1 MYRKKVLSNAV
12 ALSLGLSAAGVIG
25 VAHAD
30 ADLLFPYVVSGDN
43 VTTLLS
49 VVNTA
54 PPTVV
59 GRPGQGLTYNLDI
72 ALNYKLGAVN
82 SAWNRD
88 GCFHFDR
95 TITTSVFDLSTF
107 DIGGKK
113 FGAGAL
119 FNDTIGGSGDFLN
132 DVATFPGFRGYVH
145 IQDTTP
151 NLPAGP
157 NAQRTLEG
165 DALIIEFDT
174 GAAWGY
180 RGLSRSDALGDTS
193 WFQNL
198 SNATYDVYPNI
209 PDLAAERGL
218 NIPFMPMDQVNTRF
232 FITVLN
238 DDVNRQFN
246 GTPGAVIAQMGGGAG
261 QTLFNRLEQSRSLNA
276 SIQIDCFGVV
286 DVQDFLA
293 AAAGTPFM
301 AQGGFSRLNIRD
313 ANPITGVGTEGLGLV
328 DGKLAHI
335 MKLEWALDPVAID
348 GEPVNGT
355 FNNSYQLN
363 YVTNALEA
371 GGVFPVPGWSV
382 ADRVTS

>member
-30 ADLLFPYVVSGDN
+30 ADLLFPYVVSGDD

-54 PPTVV
+54 PPAPGS
-59 GRPGQGLTYNLDI
+59 GRPFPQFTYDLDI
-72 ALNYKLGAVN
+72 ALNYKLGSPTTDPN
-82 SAWNRD
+82 WNRD
-88 GCFHFDR
+88 GCDHFDR
-95 TITTSVFDLSTF
+95 TITTSVNDLSTF
-107 DIGGKK
+107 DIGGQR
-113 FGAGAL
+113 FGTGAM
-119 FNDTIGGSGDFLN
+119 FNDTVGGTGAFLA

-145 IQDTTP
+145 IRDLTP
-151 NLPAGP
+151 NLPA
-157 NAQRTLEG
+157 NERTLEG
-165 DALIIEFDT
+165 DALVIDFRT

-180 RGLSRSDALGDTS
+180 RGLSRSDTAGDTS

-209 PDLAAERGL
+209 PALAAERGL

-238 DDVNRQFN
+238 DRVMDQFD
-246 GTPGAVIAQMGGGAG
+246 GVPGSVIAQMGGGGG

-276 SIQIDCFGVV
+276 SVLIDCLGVV
-286 DVQDFLA
+286 DIQGFLSA
-293 AAAGTPFM
+293 VAGTPFM
-301 AQGGFSRLNIRD
+301 AQGGFSALNIRD
-313 ANPITGVGTEGLGLV
+313 ANPEGLGLV
-328 DGKLAHI
+328 DGKLAHVV
-335 MKLEWALDPVAID
+335 KLEWALDPVAID

-371 GGVFPVPGWSV
+371 DGVFPVEGWSV